1 MEQEPVFFYINLISR
16 LIDIRLRKRALTMKK
31 LIISLLVSFICFAVQ
46 ANVEHDSIFHN
57 ANEQYIAGNFD
68 KAAELYQTLVDS
80 GYHNAELYFNLGN
93 SYFKL
98 NRIPYAILNYE
109 RAYLLK
115 PNDEDIEFN
124 LEYARTFIVDRIEPL
139 PVFFLS
145 KWYRSAR
152 AMLSSNGWAIV
163 SILFFALSLAFTL
176 MFWFSYRPW
185 IKRLSFALAMLTFV
199 IFIFS
204 SIFSSQEK
212 KRVVLRN
219 QAIVFQ
225 SVVTVKSSPGESGKD
240 IFILHSGTK
249 VQITKAIGSWV
260 EIRIA
265 DGNKGWINSEAV
277 ELI

>member
-1 MEQEPVFFYINLISR
+1 
-16 LIDIRLRKRALTMKK
+16 MKK
-31 LIISLLVSFICFAVQ
+31 LTILLLFSIVGFAVN
-46 ANVEHDSIFHN
+46 AGVEHDSVFTK
-57 ANEQYIAGNFD
+57 ANEEYIAGNFD

-98 NRIPYAILNYE
+98 NKIPYAILNYE

-115 PNDEDIEFN
+115 PHDEDIEFN

-139 PVFFLS
+139 PVFFLV

-152 AMLSSNGWAIV
+152 AMLSSNGWAAL
-163 SILFFALSLAFTL
+163 SILCFALSIGLTL
-176 MFWFSYRPW
+176 LFWFSYRPW
-185 IKRLSFALAMLTFV
+185 VKRLSFALAILTFV
-199 IFIFS
+199 IFVFS
-204 SIFSSQEK
+204 AVFSAQEK
-212 KRVVLRN
+212 KRVILRN